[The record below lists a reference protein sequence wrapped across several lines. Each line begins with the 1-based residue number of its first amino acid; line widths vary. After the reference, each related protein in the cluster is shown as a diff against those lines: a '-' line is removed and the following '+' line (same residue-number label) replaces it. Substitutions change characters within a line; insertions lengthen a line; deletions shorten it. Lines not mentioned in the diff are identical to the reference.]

1 MPTYKFK
8 DTKTKKT
15 WTEFMG
21 ISEAE
26 TFLSENPHVE
36 RLVHGSPA
44 VIRFGGNQKPDSGFR
59 DVLKEVK
66 KKHRK
71 SNINTF

>member
-8 DTKTKKT
+8 DKNTKKT

-26 TFLSENPHVE
+26 TYLLDNPHIE
-36 RLVHGSPA
+36 RLVHGAPM
-44 VIRFGGNQKPDSGFR
+44 ITRFGGNQKPDSGFR
-59 DVLKEVK
+59 DRLKEIK
-66 KKHRK
+66 KKHRR